1 MLYTVGNISINTL
14 AAPAICSPFYIGDIA
29 DVHYIG
35 RAGFGNG
42 NIVRIENRES
52 QPGFFGDLGERLIDG
67 LAAVDRAK
75 LAVLADAAAVL
86 LEKFFK
92 SLLSVCAVLCD
103 IRHGID
109 LAAV

>member
-1 MLYTVGNISINTL
+1 MLHAVGDISINTL

-29 DVHYIG
+29 DIHKVGGARLRNSNIIG
-35 RAGFGNG
+35 
-42 NIVRIENRES
+42 IENRES
-52 QPGFFGDLGERLIDG
+52 QPGFFGDLGERFIDG
-67 LAAVDRAK
+67 LAAVDRVK
-75 LAVLADAAAVL
+75 LAVLADTAAVL

>member
-1 MLYTVGNISINTL
+1 MLDTVGNLTVNAL

-42 NIVRIENRES
+42 NIVRIENGEI
-52 QPGFFGDLGERLIDG
+52 QPGFFGDLSERLIDG

-75 LAVLADAAAVL
+75 LAVLADIAAVL
-86 LEKFFK
+86 LEELLKF
-92 SLLSVCAVLCD
+92 LLGVCAVLGD